1 MHCKLWLPICI
12 SETSV
17 KTGSNGFFQIIL
29 RNFLPLKYCKLNYV
43 LYRILYGFLYHK
55 PTLDAERTLF
65 ICSFKQP
72 ACVSY
77 PKLFYA
83 VFLWIS
89 PTTFFSNSVAFNF
102 RKMQNNSLSLKRVPL
117 NAFDGLR
124 NLKEM

>member
-1 MHCKLWLPICI
+1 MHYKLWLPIFI

-43 LYRILYGFLYHK
+43 LYRIFYGFLYHK

-65 ICSFKQP
+65 TCSFKQP

-77 PKLFYA
+77 PKMFYA
-83 VFLWIS
+83 VFMDF
-89 PTTFFSNSVAFNF
+89 PNKGFSNPVAFNF